1 MDVKNCRDCGRLFNY
16 ISGARLCSACR
27 QKLEDK
33 FIEVRTYVRDNPSV
47 SIASVSEEM
56 EVTVQ
61 QIHQWIR
68 EERLVFSEDSL
79 VTIDCEN
86 CGAPIRTGRLCNKCK
101 SNVAQG
107 LDNLYKKEEP
117 KIQRKERERERM
129 RFLDDLDK

>member
-1 MDVKNCRDCGRLFNY
+1 MEVKNCRDCGRLFNY

-47 SIASVSEEM
+47 SIAMVSEEM
-56 EVTVQ
+56 EVSVQ
-61 QIHQWIR
+61 QIYQWIR

-86 CGAPIRTGRLCNKCK
+86 CGAQIRTGRLCNKCK
-101 SNVAQG
+101 NNVAHG
-107 LDNLYKKEEP
+107 LDNLYKKEAP
-117 KIQRKERERERM
+117 KIQRKEREKERM
-129 RFLDDLDK
+129 RFLDDIDK